1 MRKLLGKLGGGAIAR
16 PFPHAV
22 TLFLL
27 ISASVFLALPEA
39 ANAQVWVSSGF
50 KAGSDAQHITAYC
63 STSAVDPNTGQTS
76 PAATDYAMFSV
87 LCYLTTSTGQTIVVL
102 PYGVPPPYSIDGLG
116 HPITWGYGVLGNPTA
131 LSSIEIQTQMGVTYT
146 IHSYHQLNFIQI
158 GIASPCPAPIIW
170 TMNVPPY
177 TVARDDCSL
186 DPEGFWSMPPV
197 PVPTYGPEPNY
208 STTSTSIAKEVTGSM
223 TGTGTYNVIL
233 DWDPA
238 YNYLLWD
245 GGPWPI
251 ATTSAVYTSCPTP
264 KLTTMSPK
272 TWFAGKSYPVTITG
286 TGFTTS
292 ANATASCPV
301 TPVAAKVA
309 SGSSASLTNVTVVSP
324 TQITFTVEPAA
335 SDPTGNAA
343 ITVGSSSNGGQF
355 SVRTQILGNQI
366 QWNGKTIST
375 TDGSTPP
382 TKNAI
387 VGQKIALTTPTLPAG
402 ITANT
407 TTWTVGGTNIGNY
420 LPGNGA
426 NSVPQTTLANSSLTT
441 YWINAGTDIPV
452 TYQYCADASVP
463 DVGGQCSPIAT
474 ASFTVTAPTGGSI
487 GVAHVGTVG
496 IQQMNGSPYLQF
508 GTVYATNA
516 GVLFTPS
523 ATAPPG
529 STNNFTWAQLLSM
542 DTMSLNGS
550 SCSFLPDAGPD
561 LDNVYP
567 ADPVPGTNNF
577 GDGPYTQL
585 LPTDTLVTRTFNAQT
600 YLLWNSGLSDAISVP
615 IGSVAWNFSGQA
627 TNSGTSTTPK
637 WTASGT
643 GNAGSFVPSASQPY
657 YGYPIW
663 TMATANATCYP
674 IN

>member
-1 MRKLLGKLGGGAIAR
+1 
-16 PFPHAV
+16 
-22 TLFLL
+22 
-27 ISASVFLALPEA
+27 
-39 ANAQVWVSSGF
+39 
-50 KAGSDAQHITAYC
+50 
-63 STSAVDPNTGQTS
+63 
-76 PAATDYAMFSV
+76 
-87 LCYLTTSTGQTIVVL
+87 
-102 PYGVPPPYSIDGLG
+102 
-116 HPITWGYGVLGNPTA
+116 
-131 LSSIEIQTQMGVTYT
+131 
-146 IHSYHQLNFIQI
+146 
-158 GIASPCPAPIIW
+158 
-170 TMNVPPY
+170 
-177 TVARDDCSL
+177 
-186 DPEGFWSMPPV
+186 
-197 PVPTYGPEPNY
+197 
-208 STTSTSIAKEVTGSM
+208 
-223 TGTGTYNVIL
+223 
-233 DWDPA
+233 
-238 YNYLLWD
+238 
-245 GGPWPI
+245 
-251 ATTSAVYTSCPTP
+251 
-264 KLTTMSPK
+264 
-272 TWFAGKSYPVTITG
+272 
-286 TGFTTS
+286 
-292 ANATASCPV
+292 V